1 MVKTRTWLPIVLASV
16 LILTSGASAKKLTFM
31 QWSLGDVM
39 DAWWEETLQEFGRI
53 YDVEVERVYETTYG
67 DKLLTMIASGQA
79 PDVFLVRFGMFPT
92 LATHEQLLDITEF
105 IENDAELQQYML
117 PQDRARSTVNGRW
130 YGLGFKYAFAHVWYD
145 REVFNQAGIEP
156 MPLRGEEAWSWDTF
170 VDVLRKV
177 SKTAADGTVERYG
190 LSYTYT
196 NWSRSASLLKTLGV
210 EYFSE
215 ERGIDI
221 SSTTAVDA
229 IMELREL
236 RERGLLAPN
245 TGVANSR
252 NRLVSGQAAI
262 ILDLDSDPHGVLSG
276 NDRGMDW
283 YGLGAY
289 PAGRGRDVGTSYM
302 FGENIAIH
310 WNTPEPELA
319 YEFLKFAAL
328 RSWNVES
335 DMPYLFQGR
344 SGDALHPDEP
354 ALAYYALMN
363 TTTVQPYWGLAE
375 INNPAM
381 QAVYRVIQGLEPAS
395 YLEEV
400 QRVIDTTYEEL
411 RAEVGAGISVG
422 Q

>member
-1 MVKTRTWLPIVLASV
+1 MKTRSWVPIVFV
-16 LILTSGASAKKLTFM
+16 LVLVFGSITSAKTLTFM

-39 DAWWEETLQEFGRI
+39 DTWWEETLEEFGRV

-67 DKLLTMIASGQA
+67 DKLLTMIAGGQA

-92 LATHEQLLDITEF
+92 LATHEQLLDITDF
-105 IENDAELQQYML
+105 VENDAELQQYLL
-117 PQDRARSTVNGRW
+117 PQDRSRSTVNGNW
-130 YGLGFKYAFAHVWYD
+130 YGLGFKYAFAHTWYN
-145 REVFNQAGIEP
+145 REVFDQAGIVP
-156 MPLRGEEAWSWDTF
+156 MPLRGEDAWSWDTF

-177 SKTAADGTVERYG
+177 SRTAADGSVERYG
-190 LSYTYT
+190 LSYTFT
-196 NWSRSASLLKTLGV
+196 NWSRSASLLKSFGV

-215 ERGIDI
+215 ENGIDI
-221 SSTTAVDA
+221 SSSTAVDA
-229 IMELREL
+229 ILELREL
-236 RERGLLAPN
+236 KERGLLAPN

-252 NRLVSGQAAI
+252 NRLVNGEAAI
-262 ILDLDSDPHGVLSG
+262 ILDLDSDPHGVLAG
-276 NDRGMDW
+276 GGRGMDW

-289 PAGRGRDVGTSYM
+289 PAGRGMDTGTSYM
-302 FGENIAIH
+302 FGENIAVH
-310 WNTPEPELA
+310 WNTPNPELA

-344 SGDALHPDEP
+344 SGDELHPDE
-354 ALAYYALMN
+354 AELAYYALTN

-395 YLEEV
+395 YLTEV
-400 QRVIDTTYEEL
+400 QRIIDATYEEL
-411 RAEVGAGISVG
+411 QAEVGSGISIG
-422 Q
+422 H